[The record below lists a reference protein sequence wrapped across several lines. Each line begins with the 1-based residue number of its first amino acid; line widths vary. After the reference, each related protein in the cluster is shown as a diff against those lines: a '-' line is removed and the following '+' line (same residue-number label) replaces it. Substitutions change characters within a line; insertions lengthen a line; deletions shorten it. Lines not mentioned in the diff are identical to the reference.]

1 MAKRQGLQAG
11 SGSFGNAMRGWL
23 YFGEDAPVRPVTSRA
38 KRLRHP
44 QRPGTTVQ
52 RQQPFGLPVS
62 VPSAGGT
69 RYELGHEF
77 EHELEQ
83 VISQRVA
90 ERTRALEETIK
101 TLHQRQHQLEVQA
114 HYDTLTGLANRKL
127 LQDRFQTAVERA
139 KRSGDSFALLMIDLD
154 GFKAVNDSFG
164 HLAGDGV
171 LVTVAQRLLACSR
184 NCDTAARI
192 GGDEFVLIV
201 ESIHDAAEVTS
212 IGHKLI
218 RALSQDIEVDDD
230 TTVTIGASLGIAMYP
245 DDGAGLSEMMSVAD
259 LAMYECKSSGH
270 MSL

>member
-1 MAKRQGLQAG
+1 MAKPQGLQSG

-23 YFGEDAPVRPVTSRA
+23 YFGDDIPISPADSRA
-38 KRLRHP
+38 KRSRHP
-44 QRPGTTVQ
+44 RRLETPVQ
-52 RQQPFGLPVS
+52 RQQRLGLPN
-62 VPSAGGT
+62 PTLSAGVT

-83 VISQRVA
+83 MIAQRVT
-90 ERTRALEETIK
+90 ERTLELEQTIK

-154 GFKAVNDSFG
+154 GFKAVNDNFG
-164 HLAGDGV
+164 HLAGDCV

-201 ESIHDAAEVTS
+201 ESIHDAGEVVS

-218 RALSQDIEVDDD
+218 RALSEDIDLDDG
-230 TTVTIGASLGIAMYP
+230 TTVTIGASVGIALYP
-245 DDGAGLSEMMSVAD
+245 DDGAGLSQMLSVAD